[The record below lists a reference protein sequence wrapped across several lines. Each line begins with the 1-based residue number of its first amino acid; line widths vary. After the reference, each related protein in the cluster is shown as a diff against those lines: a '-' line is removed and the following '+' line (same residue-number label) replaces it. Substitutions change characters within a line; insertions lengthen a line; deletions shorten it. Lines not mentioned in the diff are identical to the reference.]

1 MASGPDRIMTSPADD
16 ARAATSIRLPGRD
29 LPGSAHT
36 AFAVVLVITLI
47 AALGSALTGDWVW
60 DDLVLV
66 QRAPEAQSLSAAF
79 GSFFEPHWAFENNGL
94 NEQVGYWRPL
104 TKLFIA
110 LPRALG
116 ATEAMPHHLLSLL
129 CHLAA
134 CWMAFRLMRRLTGHA
149 LFAWCVT
156 FLFALHPVQVQA
168 VGWVSS
174 INDPLCGFLVLWSL
188 DAFVA
193 WRRNGSRGIPCVA
206 SIACLLAVLAKEQ
219 GLVLFPLLVVLDLF
233 VLGARKQ
240 SRYWLAYVPF
250 VLIGL
255 AYWATRWYVFGNATA
270 GFGGSI
276 TRFEFDAARANEFR
290 VEMFGT
296 FLSALA
302 WPAELPFF
310 RNVWKTI
317 PDGDPR
323 WRLGLAFT
331 AVFVITGVIA
341 LIRRQARVLVAL
353 LAILA
358 VLAPTLINYEG
369 AGAWPVTDRALYVA
383 CVPFGAL
390 LVALLTRW
398 LPSFVSLTLIGAIC
412 VMFTIRSFD
421 QASTFASN
429 EAFFRRAVA
438 ESPLVPNAH
447 NQLGRILIDQHRITP
462 DSEYADEALLHF
474 LISLSLGHD
483 YEEHA
488 LKLGPED
495 SVVDRLNEAL
505 QLINPKGLG
514 RRKNPKEDPHVM
526 VSVFDRVQANLGQG
540 HCYLF
545 NAEKNPDTDYA
556 QAEAIFRAVIEFIPT
571 DGGAWDG
578 LGVALSAQGKYDEAH
593 EAFGNA
599 TKFDPGN
606 VTPWKNMAINL
617 SNSGKIDESRRVAKE
632 ALFRD
637 PLDKELH
644 FLLARNLIDLGQ
656 FDRAETQLEEL
667 RRLDAKDSGVPYLE
681 GMVELNR
688 RNWPGALERF
698 DQAIAIEERLA
709 LAHQGKGLALAQMG
723 QRSAAVQALGRACE
737 LNPMSYVSHYNLA
750 SLLLADPNTRD
761 STFGYLEIAYAYSPA
776 DKNRPLLREQLIVF
790 VQDDPDKLYG
800 LGRMDQARG
809 DLEAALFWTELL
821 LNVPNPWG
829 QQLENVRKFRR
840 GKVRTMRGSILERMK
855 RTNDAAVEYT
865 AALAQ
870 NPDDLWA
877 NHNLAAIYLF
887 QLKEPK
893 LSLPLTRKALTL
905 LDQAGEMAPAVQSR
919 LQAMEEHAMRGSGEF
934 MGPEIPDNVIAP
946 LDEDQ

>member
-1 MASGPDRIMTSPADD
+1 MTSPSDD
-16 ARAATSIRLPGRD
+16 ARSATSIRLPGAQ
-29 LPGSAHT
+29 LPKSAYM
-36 AFAVVLVITLI
+36 AFAVTLVITLI
-47 AALGSALTGDWVW
+47 AALGLALTGDWVW

-66 QRAPEAQSLSAAF
+66 QRAPEAQSMGAAF
-79 GSFFEPHWAFENNGL
+79 GKFFEPHWAFENNGL

-104 TKLFIA
+104 TKIFIA

-116 ATEAMPHHLLSLL
+116 ATEAGPHHFLSLL

-134 CWMAFRLMRRLTGHA
+134 SWMAFRLVRRLTGHA

-174 INDPLCGFLVLWSL
+174 INDPLAGFLVLWSL

-193 WRRNGSRGIPCVA
+193 WRRNGSNGAPIAA

-219 GLVLFPLLVVLDLF
+219 GLVIFPMLVVLDLL

-240 SRYWLAYVPF
+240 QRAWLAYIPF
-250 VLIGL
+250 VVIGL
-255 AYWATRWYVFGNATA
+255 AYWGARWYVFGEASA

-276 TRFEFDAARANEFR
+276 TRFEFDAARASEFR

-296 FLSALA
+296 FLTALA

-310 RNVWKTI
+310 RNVWKVI

-323 WRLGLAFT
+323 WLLALAFT
-331 AVFVITGVIA
+331 GVYLVACIVA
-341 LIRRQARVLVAL
+341 LIRRQVRVIVALVA
-353 LAILA
+353 ILM

-383 CVPFGAL
+383 CLPFGAL
-390 LVALLTRW
+390 LVALLSRC
-398 LPSFVSLTLIGAIC
+398 LPKVIALMAIGAIC
-412 VMFTIRSFD
+412 VVFTIRSYD

-429 EAFFRRAVA
+429 DAFFRRAVI

-462 DSEYADEALLHF
+462 DAEYADEALLHF
-474 LISLSLGHD
+474 LLSLSLGHD
-483 YEEHA
+483 YEEYS
-488 LKLGPED
+488 LKLGTEAT
-495 SVVDRLNEAL
+495 VVDRLNEAL
-505 QLINPKGLG
+505 LMINPKGLG
-514 RRKNPKEDPHVM
+514 KRKNPKEDPHVM

-545 NAEKNPDTDYA
+545 NAEKNPETDYY
-556 QAEAIFRAVIEFIPT
+556 QAESIFRSVIDFIPN

-593 EAFGNA
+593 DAFGNA
-599 TKFDPGN
+599 TRLDPGN

-637 PLDKELH
+637 PLDIELH

-656 FDRAETQLEEL
+656 FDRAEEQLQEL
-667 RRLDAKDSGVPYLE
+667 RRMDAKDSSVPYLE
-681 GMVELNR
+681 GMIELNR
-688 RNWPGALERF
+688 RNWPAALERF

-709 LAHQGKGLALAQMG
+709 LAHQGKGLAMAQMG
-723 QRSAAVQALGRACE
+723 QRGPAVQALGRACE
-737 LNPMSYVSHYNLA
+737 LNPKSYVSHYNLA
-750 SLLLADPNTRD
+750 SLLLADANTRE
-761 STFGYLEIAYAYSPA
+761 SAFGYLEIAYAYSPA
-776 DKNRPLLREQLIVF
+776 DKNRPLLREQLVPF
-790 VQDDPDKLYG
+790 VYQDPDRLYG
-800 LGRMDQARG
+800 LGRMDQSRG
-809 DLEAALFWTELL
+809 DLEAALFWTELV

-829 QQLENVRKFRR
+829 QQPEDVRNYRR
-840 GKVRTMRGSILERMK
+840 GKVRTMRGSILERME
-855 RTNDAAVEYT
+855 RSEDAALEYT
-865 AALAQ
+865 AALTL

-877 NHNLAAIYLF
+877 NHNLATIYQF
-887 QLKEPK
+887 K
-893 LSLPLTRKALTL
+893 LRKPDLALPLIRKALTL
-905 LDQAGEMAPAVQSR
+905 LAQAGEMAGAVKSR
-919 LQAMEEHAMRGSGEF
+919 LTEMEKHATEGSGEF
-934 MGPEIPDNVIAP
+934 MGPQIPDNVIAP
-946 LDEDQ
+946 LDEGR